1 MTTESTALLEESAYE
16 AGVQSHRSLEM
27 YHPIFADGC
36 QAMRYMAAYPVDHQ
50 VLCKLWW
57 SHSHADSR
65 LEPHSPRHSH
75 TISKPRPWY
84 EKG

>member
-1 MTTESTALLEESAYE
+1 MTTESTTLLEESAYE

-36 QAMRYMAAYPVDHQ
+36 QAKRYMAAYPVDHQ
-50 VLCKLWW
+50 VLCKVGW
-57 SHSHADSR
+57 SPTAMQT
-65 LEPHSPRHSH
+65 RHSH